1 MTFQNHITA
10 SCTVRNQHIYK
21 NDALVFSLPP
31 DRGHTEGSALNTD
44 PSDQGH
50 PDGSAFLLAAYR
62 HLEMNYP
69 KFHKMDNLSKLG
81 LLATEVLLK
90 ENDIKQKHESS
101 RIGVILSNRNAS
113 LDSDIKYFESVRSIP
128 SPALFVYTLPN
139 IMTGEICI
147 KHSFKGENAFFVSD
161 DFDEVLI
168 HQYVSGLLN
177 NNIIDA
183 CICGWVEV
191 FARNYEA
198 TLLLV
203 ERLEENSLHI
213 AEPYS
218 FTIENIKN
226 IYALQDGKVNV

>member
-1 MTFQNHITA
+1 M
-10 SCTVRNQHIYK
+10 RNQHIYK
-21 NDALVFSLPP
+21 DDALVFSFPW
-31 DRGHTEGSALNTD
+31 DRGHAEGSALNTD
-44 PSDQGH
+44 TLDQPRSEATG
-50 PDGSAFLLAAYR
+50 FLLAAYR

-90 ENDIKQKHESS
+90 ENDVKQKHESS
-101 RIGVILSNRNAS
+101 RIGVILSNKNAS
-113 LDSDIKYFESVRSIP
+113 LDSDIKYFESIKSIA

-147 KHSFKGENAFFVSD
+147 KHSFKGENAFFVLD
-161 DFDEVLI
+161 DFDEAFI
-168 HQYVSGLLN
+168 HQYVAGLLN

-191 FARNYEA
+191 FADNHEA

-203 ERLEENSLHI
+203 EKVEENSLHI
-213 AEPYS
+213 EEPYA

-226 IYALQDGKVNV
+226 IYALHDGKVNV

>member
-1 MTFQNHITA
+1 LTFQNHITA

-21 NDALVFSLPP
+21 NDALVFSFPS
-31 DRGHTEGSALNTD
+31 DQGHAEGSALNID
-44 PSDQGH
+44 ASDQSRSDA
-50 PDGSAFLLAAYR
+50 PAFLLAAYR

-90 ENDIKQKHESS
+90 ENEIKQKHESS
-101 RIGVILSNRNAS
+101 RIGVILSNKNAS

-161 DFDEVLI
+161 DFDEVFI
-168 HQYVSGLLN
+168 HRYVAGLLDN
-177 NNIIDA
+177 HIIDA

-191 FARNYEA
+191 FADKYDA

-203 ERLEENSLHI
+203 EKVEENSLHI
-213 AEPYS
+213 AGPYA
-218 FTIENIKN
+218 FTTENIKN
-226 IYALQDGKVNV
+226 IYALHDGKVNV